1 MAWVV
6 TETDDS
12 FQVHLEYTPTAMEFV
27 VANCH
32 TVDGH
37 GTRSLPSGSPA
48 KKQAFKIGCVHAAL
62 EQAGV
67 SAVFASARDP
77 RSKKKTR
84 HVVALGDWNLTYQ
97 QIDDAIQ
104 SFPGFGETATPAS
117 IAELGVSVSCVTVG
131 D

>member
-1 MAWVV
+1 M
-6 TETDDS
+6 
-12 FQVHLEYTPTAMEFV
+12 
-27 VANCH
+27 
-32 TVDGH
+32 
-37 GTRSLPSGSPA
+37 
-48 KKQAFKIGCVHAAL
+48 

-84 HVVALGDWNLTYQ
+84 HVVALGDWNLSWL
-97 QIDDAIQ
+97 QIDHAIQ